1 MEYQKEFA
9 AEQQYLDRTL
19 GFIREN
25 LAREE
30 AACSDEKEQIVSARK
45 EMWENVSFRGGFDNA
60 VEAHQVLESI
70 QAQSGRYDA
79 AHKRIDHYRQS
90 LESPYFARVDFTESG
105 YESSPPEKIYIGLFT
120 VQDEDSYET
129 YVYDWRTPIASLFYR
144 YETGPAQFQA
154 PSGVIKG
161 EVSLKR
167 QFEIQ
172 DGKLSYFFDS
182 DVNITDGMLRE
193 ALSHNASPQM
203 RSIVETIQRQQDRI
217 IRDMQN
223 EALFV
228 QGVAG
233 SGKTSVALHRVAFL
247 LYEGSTQKLYANNIV
262 IISPNNLFGSY
273 IANVLPTL
281 GEKNVQSLT
290 FEALF
295 AKVYPSGQ
303 QPVLPRNQLLEELVT
318 QPEDSMLHQSVNFF
332 FSETFVRILDR
343 YVSYYMR
350 RMIPYTDLY
359 YDGVLLET
367 RQEMAAFVRK
377 ACGRAPLAGAL
388 ELLEQRLWT
397 AVHKRRRE
405 HRLEKLQTFSGT
417 FVQHLYDKKQFGRL
431 LSIKEHA
438 RIKRQ
443 IKAFTTLD
451 SLALYRRLLR
461 DHNLFFRLARGLEL
475 PANAGEL
482 LTLTEGRLAQHGQ
495 PLHYL
500 DAMPLLYLHLRLF
513 GSEGLQDIR
522 QVVVD
527 EAQDY
532 YPLHFYIL
540 KNLFPAAR
548 YTVMGDYNQT
558 IEKRESEQF
567 YRDTARIL
575 NKKSSALITLN
586 KGFRSS
592 YEINEFSRR
601 FLAGHSEMESFERH
615 EQQPSILEVKDL
627 DAMAR
632 QAVQLTEG
640 WLQEGY
646 ESVGIICKSQR
657 QAQELYEAMKPCLS
671 ENLPVH
677 LMDTERREV
686 FSGVMLMPVYM
697 AKGLEFDAVV
707 LCGADDE
714 TYCAPADQQL
724 LYVSC
729 TRALHRLAVLYTG
742 RPSRYLQLQKD

>member
-1 MEYQKEFA
+1 M
-9 AEQQYLDRTL
+9 
-19 GFIREN
+19 
-25 LAREE
+25 
-30 AACSDEKEQIVSARK
+30 
-45 EMWENVSFRGGFDNA
+45 
-60 VEAHQVLESI
+60 LESI

-105 YESSPPEKIYIGLFT
+105 YEFSPPEKIYIGLFT

-129 YVYDWRTPIASLFYR
+129 YVYDWRTPIASL
-144 YETGPAQFQA
+144 FQA

-273 IANVLPTL
+273 IANVLPAL

-295 AKVYPSGQ
+295 AKVYPSGR

-461 DHNLFFRLARGLEL
+461 DHNLFFRLAKGLEL

-482 LTLTEGRLAQHGQ
+482 LTLAEGRLAQHGQ

-527 EAQDY
+527 EA
-532 YPLHFYIL
+532 
-540 KNLFPAAR
+540 
-548 YTVMGDYNQT
+548 TT
-558 IEKRESEQF
+558 
-567 YRDTARIL
+567 T
-575 NKKSSALITLN
+575 
-586 KGFRSS
+586 
-592 YEINEFSRR
+592 
-601 FLAGHSEMESFERH
+601 
-615 EQQPSILEVKDL
+615 
-627 DAMAR
+627 
-632 QAVQLTEG
+632 
-640 WLQEGY
+640 
-646 ESVGIICKSQR
+646 
-657 QAQELYEAMKPCLS
+657 
-671 ENLPVH
+671 
-677 LMDTERREV
+677 
-686 FSGVMLMPVYM
+686 
-697 AKGLEFDAVV
+697 
-707 LCGADDE
+707 
-714 TYCAPADQQL
+714 
-724 LYVSC
+724 
-729 TRALHRLAVLYTG
+729 
-742 RPSRYLQLQKD
+742 RPSRSGRASSFTATPRAS

>member
-273 IANVLPTL
+273 IANVLPAL

-318 QPEDSMLHQSVNFF
+318 QPEDSLLHQLVNFF

-343 YVSYYMR
+343 YVSYYM
-350 RMIPYTDLY
+350 
-359 YDGVLLET
+359 
-367 RQEMAAFVRK
+367 
-377 ACGRAPLAGAL
+377 
-388 ELLEQRLWT
+388 
-397 AVHKRRRE
+397 H
-405 HRLEKLQTFSGT
+405 
-417 FVQHLYDKKQFGRL
+417 
-431 LSIKEHA
+431 
-438 RIKRQ
+438 
-443 IKAFTTLD
+443 
-451 SLALYRRLLR
+451 
-461 DHNLFFRLARGLEL
+461 
-475 PANAGEL
+475 
-482 LTLTEGRLAQHGQ
+482 
-495 PLHYL
+495 
-500 DAMPLLYLHLRLF
+500 
-513 GSEGLQDIR
+513 
-522 QVVVD
+522 
-527 EAQDY
+527 
-532 YPLHFYIL
+532 
-540 KNLFPAAR
+540 
-548 YTVMGDYNQT
+548 
-558 IEKRESEQF
+558 
-567 YRDTARIL
+567 
-575 NKKSSALITLN
+575 
-586 KGFRSS
+586 
-592 YEINEFSRR
+592 
-601 FLAGHSEMESFERH
+601 
-615 EQQPSILEVKDL
+615 
-627 DAMAR
+627 
-632 QAVQLTEG
+632 
-640 WLQEGY
+640 
-646 ESVGIICKSQR
+646 
-657 QAQELYEAMKPCLS
+657 
-671 ENLPVH
+671 
-677 LMDTERREV
+677 
-686 FSGVMLMPVYM
+686 
-697 AKGLEFDAVV
+697 
-707 LCGADDE
+707 
-714 TYCAPADQQL
+714 
-724 LYVSC
+724 
-729 TRALHRLAVLYTG
+729 
-742 RPSRYLQLQKD
+742 

>member
-273 IANVLPTL
+273 IANVLPAL

-295 AKVYPSGQ
+295 A
-303 QPVLPRNQLLEELVT
+303 
-318 QPEDSMLHQSVNFF
+318 
-332 FSETFVRILDR
+332 
-343 YVSYYMR
+343 
-350 RMIPYTDLY
+350 
-359 YDGVLLET
+359 
-367 RQEMAAFVRK
+367 
-377 ACGRAPLAGAL
+377 
-388 ELLEQRLWT
+388 
-397 AVHKRRRE
+397 
-405 HRLEKLQTFSGT
+405 
-417 FVQHLYDKKQFGRL
+417 
-431 LSIKEHA
+431 
-438 RIKRQ
+438 
-443 IKAFTTLD
+443 
-451 SLALYRRLLR
+451 
-461 DHNLFFRLARGLEL
+461 
-475 PANAGEL
+475 
-482 LTLTEGRLAQHGQ
+482 
-495 PLHYL
+495 
-500 DAMPLLYLHLRLF
+500 
-513 GSEGLQDIR
+513 
-522 QVVVD
+522 
-527 EAQDY
+527 
-532 YPLHFYIL
+532 
-540 KNLFPAAR
+540 
-548 YTVMGDYNQT
+548 
-558 IEKRESEQF
+558 
-567 YRDTARIL
+567 
-575 NKKSSALITLN
+575 
-586 KGFRSS
+586 
-592 YEINEFSRR
+592 
-601 FLAGHSEMESFERH
+601 
-615 EQQPSILEVKDL
+615 
-627 DAMAR
+627 
-632 QAVQLTEG
+632 
-640 WLQEGY
+640 
-646 ESVGIICKSQR
+646 
-657 QAQELYEAMKPCLS
+657 
-671 ENLPVH
+671 
-677 LMDTERREV
+677 
-686 FSGVMLMPVYM
+686 
-697 AKGLEFDAVV
+697 
-707 LCGADDE
+707 
-714 TYCAPADQQL
+714 
-724 LYVSC
+724 
-729 TRALHRLAVLYTG
+729 
-742 RPSRYLQLQKD
+742 

>member
-273 IANVLPTL
+273 IANVLPAL

-318 QPEDSMLHQSVNFF
+318 QPEDSLLHQSVNFF

-367 RQEMAAFVRK
+367 RQEMAAFVRR
-377 ACGRAPLAGAL
+377 ACGRVVSRTSCSSMKLPSD
-388 ELLEQRLWT
+388 LLI
-397 AVHKRRRE
+397 
-405 HRLEKLQTFSGT
+405 FS
-417 FVQHLYDKKQFGRL
+417 
-431 LSIKEHA
+431 
-438 RIKRQ
+438 
-443 IKAFTTLD
+443 AFIC
-451 SLALYRRLLR
+451 S
-461 DHNLFFRLARGLEL
+461 
-475 PANAGEL
+475 
-482 LTLTEGRLAQHGQ
+482 
-495 PLHYL
+495 
-500 DAMPLLYLHLRLF
+500 MP
-513 GSEGLQDIR
+513 
-522 QVVVD
+522 
-527 EAQDY
+527 
-532 YPLHFYIL
+532 
-540 KNLFPAAR
+540 
-548 YTVMGDYNQT
+548 
-558 IEKRESEQF
+558 
-567 YRDTARIL
+567 
-575 NKKSSALITLN
+575 
-586 KGFRSS
+586 
-592 YEINEFSRR
+592 
-601 FLAGHSEMESFERH
+601 
-615 EQQPSILEVKDL
+615 
-627 DAMAR
+627 
-632 QAVQLTEG
+632 
-640 WLQEGY
+640 
-646 ESVGIICKSQR
+646 
-657 QAQELYEAMKPCLS
+657 PCI
-671 ENLPVH
+671 
-677 LMDTERREV
+677 
-686 FSGVMLMPVYM
+686 
-697 AKGLEFDAVV
+697 
-707 LCGADDE
+707 
-714 TYCAPADQQL
+714 Q
-724 LYVSC
+724 
-729 TRALHRLAVLYTG
+729 
-742 RPSRYLQLQKD
+742 